1 MQRTLARPAELHG
14 AGFFFGRDV
23 VCRLLP
29 AAPDAGRTFVR
40 TDLPGR
46 PRIPATIAHRVSAH
60 RRTALA
66 AGGAS
71 VEMTEHVLAAL
82 VGLEIDNCTIEVDG
96 PELPALDGSAAPVA
110 AALAASGFVQQSEP
124 RRLLSIYAPVAVT
137 DGAAAISIH
146 RSPGEFSIH
155 YRLEVDHP
163 GIGVQEFRYLHSP
176 RAFLAEIAPA
186 RSFIR
191 AAEVEGLRA
200 LGIGARMTVRD
211 LLVFGDDGAPVE
223 NALRYP
229 DECVRHKILDCL
241 GDLALVGRP
250 LYGAVRALRTGHA
263 TNGRLAAAILAA
275 NSASAAA

>member
-23 VCRLLP
+23 RCRVLP
-29 AAPDAGRTFVR
+29 AAPDAGRVFVR

-46 PRIPATIAHRVSAH
+46 PRIPATIAHRVAAH

-71 VEMTEHVLAAL
+71 IEMTEHVLAAL
-82 VGLEIDNCTIEVDG
+82 VGLEIDNCIVEVDG

-110 AALAASGFVQQSEP
+110 AALAASGFVLQTVP
-124 RRLLSIYAPVAVT
+124 RRTLAITSAVAVT

-146 RSPGEFSIH
+146 RSPGEFSIQ

-163 GIGVQEFRYLHSP
+163 GIGVQEYRYLHSP
-176 RAFLAEIAPA
+176 RAFMTDIAPA

-191 AAEVEGLRA
+191 AAEVGVLRGQ
-200 LGIGARMTVRD
+200 GIGSRMTARD
-211 LLVFGDDGAPVE
+211 LLVIGDDGAPID

-250 LYGAVRALRTGHA
+250 LHGAVRALRTGHA

-275 NSASAAA
+275 HKRSAAA